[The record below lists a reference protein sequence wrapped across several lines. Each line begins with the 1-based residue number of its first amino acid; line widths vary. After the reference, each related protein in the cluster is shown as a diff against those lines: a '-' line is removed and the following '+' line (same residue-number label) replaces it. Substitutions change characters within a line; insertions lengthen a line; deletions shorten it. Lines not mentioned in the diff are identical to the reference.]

1 MGFFGEGRHM
11 PIRIGVLVLATALAG
26 ALFAQE
32 HSYTPADIEN
42 GGRLYQGS
50 CAGCHGTAGD
60 GVPGVNLMRG
70 QFRRASSGGQVSA
83 GPMSYSG
90 GKQYIAIA
98 AGSALF
104 VYGVRQ

>member
-1 MGFFGEGRHM
+1 M

-32 HSYTPADIEN
+32 DSYTPADIEN